1 MVFQK
6 DDLVCS
12 VNGIIGSC
20 IVVFKV
26 MKKQSGLINIKAEDG
41 DVIYKT
47 AKLNKPPGAC
57 RGVDDKHSIEHCKET
72 FDLKF
77 N

>member
-26 MKKQSGLINIKAEDG
+26 MNIKAEDG